1 MSELKKLSSEKQE
14 LVNEILEMI
23 KNDSLSWKKVWK
35 SLEAP
40 SNPVTDKKYR
50 GTNNVRLLVSSA
62 KHKFKD
68 PRWVT
73 FNQARQKGWKVKK
86 GEKATPVYYYQLTD
100 RKTKKAFMSETVENM
115 SEKERNDYFMNNVY
129 YLTKKYREFNGEH
142 IEVI

>member
-50 GTNNVRLLVSSA
+50 GTNNVRLLVSS
-62 KHKFKD
+62 FSCQS
-68 PRWVT
+68 VG
-73 FNQARQKGWKVKK
+73 NSRQVS
-86 GEKATPVYYYQLTD
+86 PFLLFSLSSLSVLPD
-100 RKTKKAFMSETVENM
+100 
-115 SEKERNDYFMNNVY
+115 
-129 YLTKKYREFNGEH
+129 
-142 IEVI
+142 